1 MTDIT
6 YMLAALR
13 LRKRYY
19 FNFYLATFFSMLI
32 CNAVRLLRQKA
43 GGTCLYM
50 SQDGH
55 WLARFKL
62 LSPPPPKKKVSFSA
76 ANKMKISH

>member
-19 FNFYLATFFSMLI
+19 YFNFYLATFFH
-32 CNAVRLLRQKA
+32 C
-43 GGTCLYM
+43 
-50 SQDGH
+50 
-55 WLARFKL
+55 
-62 LSPPPPKKKVSFSA
+62 
-76 ANKMKISH
+76 